1 MTKAELIERIA
12 RSRDLP
18 PDLTKKDIALI
29 LGVAFEELATY
40 FARTKVTRASS
51 PRFTFPHFGTFTKK
65 RRSARRGVNPRTLEP
80 MEIEAFD
87 TVDFKASKE
96 LRESMNP
103 GDAAAS
109 KTGRRGKTSAKSAT
123 KSATK
128 TSKRGATK
136 TSKACK
142 SKRSSATVVASRVGI
157 ASGRRQLTPRDEDA
171 ELDAMIDDDEL
182 FPKTAKRGSAN
193 GKGGAELPA
202 ARMQRVE
209 SAETDEAR
217 PRPRRRAR
225 TLP

>member
-18 PDLTKKDIALI
+18 PNVTKKEIALI

-40 FARTKVTRASS
+40 FARARVTRASS

-65 RRSARRGVNPRTLEP
+65 RRSARRGVNPRTLQP

-103 GDAAAS
+103 VGPASPSRSARRAKGPKPAGTAAKGAPKPRTRKAAAAA
-109 KTGRRGKTSAKSAT
+109 KGRRP
-123 KSATK
+123 
-128 TSKRGATK
+128 
-136 TSKACK
+136 
-142 SKRSSATVVASRVGI
+142 
-157 ASGRRQLTPRDEDA
+157 LTRRDEV
-171 ELDAMIDDDEL
+171 ELDALIEGRD
-182 FPKTAKRGSAN
+182 GSGDGPATRERAA
-193 GKGGAELPA
+193 AELPP

-209 SAETDEAR
+209 AADANE
-217 PRPRRRAR
+217 PRPRVRSRNLR
-225 TLP
+225 